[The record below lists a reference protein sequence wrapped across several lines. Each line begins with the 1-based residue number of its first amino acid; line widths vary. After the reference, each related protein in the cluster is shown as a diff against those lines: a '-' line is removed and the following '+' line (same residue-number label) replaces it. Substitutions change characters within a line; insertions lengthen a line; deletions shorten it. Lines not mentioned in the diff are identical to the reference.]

1 MELFEDHPIAERPYC
16 EAFAWL
22 DLIRRAKWKDGPALK
37 RGEVRVSVRFLAEAW
52 GWNIRRV
59 HDLLIYL
66 EGADCIEWDRPPAG
80 KRDPGVLTIVN
91 YDTYQLGNGAVIRA
105 EKLKRERNTLQERE
119 QEREAERV
127 SEPHGVNLADSAS
140 RYSNASG
147 NAALTKIGN
156 KSVPVPVKTT
166 NENIIQGTL
175 IDLPPVVP
183 SPSKVA
189 TAMTY
194 RWVEEQAARPPEPE
208 IRKQHRA
215 FTYIAK
221 QQNIADIAQAW
232 EGIGTL
238 YPFSEGSPW
247 DAFDFRKRFGKAFQ
261 AGALEI
267 AGGDPGELAAWLR
280 EFGT

>member
-37 RGEVRVSVRFLAEAW
+37 RGQLRASVRFLSEAW
-52 GWNIRRV
+52 GWNVKRV
-59 HDLLIYL
+59 HTLLIYL
-66 EGADCIEWDRPPAG
+66 EGDECIEWVRPPAG
-80 KRDPGVLTIVN
+80 SRDLSVITILN
-91 YDTYQLGNGAVIRA
+91 YDTYQLINSKNV
-105 EKLKRERNTLQERE
+105 EKRERNTLPERE
-119 QEREAERV
+119 LKREPERGEPVDIV
-127 SEPHGVNLADSAS
+127 SRGEVPS
-140 RYSNASG
+140 RYGNASG
-147 NAALTKIGN
+147 NADEREIRN

-166 NENIIQGTL
+166 NETTIQGTL
-175 IDLPPVVP
+175 IDLPEIVP
-183 SPSKVA
+183 SPAKVA

-194 RWVEEQAARPPEPE
+194 RWVEEQAAKPPDTE
-208 IRKQHRA
+208 IKKQHRA

-221 QQNIADIAQAW
+221 QQNIVDIAQAW

-238 YPFSEGSPW
+238 YPFSDGSPW
-247 DAFDFRKRFGKAFQ
+247 DAFDLRKRFGKAFQ

-267 AGGDPGELAAWLR
+267 AGGDPGELAAWLK